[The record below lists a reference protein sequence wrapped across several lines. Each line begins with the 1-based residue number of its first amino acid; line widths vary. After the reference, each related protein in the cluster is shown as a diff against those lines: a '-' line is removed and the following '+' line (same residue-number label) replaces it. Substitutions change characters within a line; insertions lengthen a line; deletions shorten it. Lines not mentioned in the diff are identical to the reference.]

1 MKKKKTM
8 RNSLSAALCAAFNFQ
23 LLPAAAAATSVTQ
36 RCYGCCSCKSL
47 SQGSASSVLWPTECK
62 NFHATDTDA
71 DTQRYHYNLQPIVAH
86 THTNTPPPWRQ
97 RHACVSFSVKLPVV
111 SLCVSLPLPQLTTTT
126 KRKAKQSTVENEVG
140 KLHGTLH
147 ATPARIG
154 CSLHTS
160 PSSLASPRRTEF
172 LPAIQ
177 SSAHAPTRHTH
188 TQSRTHTCS
197 WPVDLC

>member
-1 MKKKKTM
+1 MQELPCNRYRCRYIETPLQLATNCCTHTHIPTHP
-8 RNSLSAALCAAFNFQ
+8 RRGDSDAHAFYFQ
-23 LLPAAAAATSVTQ
+23 LNCPL
-36 RCYGCCSCKSL
+36 C
-47 SQGSASSVLWPTECK
+47 
-62 NFHATDTDA
+62 
-71 DTQRYHYNLQPIVAH
+71 
-86 THTNTPPPWRQ
+86 
-97 RHACVSFSVKLPVV
+97 
-111 SLCVSLPLPQLTTTT
+111 LCVSLSLPLSHSLSTTTT

-154 CSLHTS
+154 CSLNSS
-160 PSSLASPRRTEF
+160 PSSLASPCRTAF